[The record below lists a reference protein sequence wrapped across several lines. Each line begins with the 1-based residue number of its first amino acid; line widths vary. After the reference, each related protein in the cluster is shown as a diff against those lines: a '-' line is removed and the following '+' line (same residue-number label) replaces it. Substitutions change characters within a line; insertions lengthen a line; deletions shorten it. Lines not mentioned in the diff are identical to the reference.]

1 MSLVRWKSGQD
12 LLSMEKELNSL
23 FDMLN
28 PFGRKSAGEEGYDQ
42 SSWAPLSDIMEDK
55 DHFILLL
62 DLPGV
67 NRDEVKLSVADNRLI
82 ISGERKAE
90 SESKDRNYH
99 RVERITGKFYR
110 SFLLPDQVKTD
121 QISAEF
127 ANGQLTIRIPKQET
141 VKPREIPIVTHS

>member
-23 FDMLN
+23 FEMIN
-28 PFGRKSAGEEGYDQ
+28 PFGRKATGGEAYEQ
-42 SSWAPLSDIMEDK
+42 SSWAPLSDILEDK

-67 NRDEVKLSVADNRLI
+67 SPEEVKLSVADSRLI
-82 ISGERKAE
+82 ISGERKTE
-90 SESKDRNYH
+90 TESKDRNYH

-110 SFLLPDQVKTD
+110 SFLLPDQIKSD

-127 ANGQLTIRIPKQET
+127 SNGQLTIRIPKMEA
-141 VKPREIPIVTHS
+141 VKPREIPIVTQS